1 MITRTTAWAW
11 LTLMTA
17 RGWFVARVEAA
28 RGDERGSPTLE
39 TVVIA
44 AGLLALAV
52 GLVAVIAVAVQ
63 RYSANIK

>member
-1 MITRTTAWAW
+1 MISRTTAWAW
-11 LTLMTA
+11 LVFTAA
-17 RGWFVARVEAA
+17 RGWLVDRVEAA